1 MGNSWLWEQPIKPLL
16 STEWFSRLSHFSKLF
31 VGFSGGLD
39 STVLLHVLA
48 CHPALFAKIV
58 AVHVNHGISARASL
72 WQQHCQQVCDLLN
85 IPLIAHSVEF
95 ERSANIEEGARI
107 ARYDFFSSLMKEQD
121 CLLLGHHMDDQA
133 ETVLLQLFRGAGVD
147 GLAAMSELSAFGPG
161 EIARPFLS
169 HSREQLEHYAV
180 QHQISWIE
188 DESNQDV
195 NYSRNYLRHQ
205 IIPLLKRKWTG
216 VAGNIARTALH
227 CQQAKRNLDVLAAQ
241 DALAPEN
248 PNSLTQNSL
257 LITPLKELNRDRMAN
272 VLRMWLKNNRVQ
284 LPSTVTFERLI
295 DEMIFARSDAIPQVS
310 WGDVT
315 VRRYQD
321 HLYLVRKNK
330 NKLPPSLEWGAFPS
344 PLIIIDAR
352 IHLQAKKHNPGL
364 LIPPGTKIYVRFRV
378 GGEKIVWRGQTKQLK
393 KLFQEW
399 GIPPWIREQTPL
411 IYFDDTLAAVAGYAM
426 SDLFF
431 SQEANDTWDFINF
444 A

>member
-1 MGNSWLWEQPIKPLL
+1 
-16 STEWFSRLSHFSKLF
+16 
-31 VGFSGGLD
+31 
-39 STVLLHVLA
+39 
-48 CHPALFAKIV
+48 
-58 AVHVNHGISARASL
+58 
-72 WQQHCQQVCDLLN
+72 
-85 IPLIAHSVEF
+85 
-95 ERSANIEEGARI
+95 
-107 ARYDFFSSLMKEQD
+107 MKEQD

-330 NKLPPSLEWGAFPS
+330 NKLPLASNGVHFL
-344 PLIIIDAR
+344 PL
-352 IHLQAKKHNPGL
+352 
-364 LIPPGTKIYVRFRV
+364 
-378 GGEKIVWRGQTKQLK
+378 
-393 KLFQEW
+393 
-399 GIPPWIREQTPL
+399 
-411 IYFDDTLAAVAGYAM
+411 
-426 SDLFF
+426 
-431 SQEANDTWDFINF
+431 
-444 A
+444 